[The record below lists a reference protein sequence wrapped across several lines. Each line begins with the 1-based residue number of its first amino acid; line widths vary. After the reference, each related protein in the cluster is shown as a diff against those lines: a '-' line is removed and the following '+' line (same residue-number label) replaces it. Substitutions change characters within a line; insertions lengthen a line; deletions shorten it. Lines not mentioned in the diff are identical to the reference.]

1 MGVSYEN
8 AVNLP
13 AGTELS
19 IENHNI
25 TGITDFSNEMAGKGL
40 SKPKV
45 SLQFELSSSGLIRLI
60 KAEAV
65 IEETLLETEEILVED
80 DDTSN
85 IDNDKTK
92 IDTNIVNS
100 SINKIYFDN
109 DLKDD
114 NSSSYQ
120 RHDLFTNQTINIAS
134 TNNTKTPV
142 KTRKKTKK
150 MVQKEQSRLHKRI
163 LSITS
168 YYTGRIK
175 PYSREVMEESR
186 IKLKKLAIKDR
197 ERIMLD
203 ESRNKF
209 ESYIY
214 HIKNRFSEG
223 RDSIAAVSTVN
234 QRESILKSADDAEEW
249 L

>member
-1 MGVSYEN
+1 
-8 AVNLP
+8 
-13 AGTELS
+13 
-19 IENHNI
+19 
-25 TGITDFSNEMAGKGL
+25 
-40 SKPKV
+40 
-45 SLQFELSSSGLIRLI
+45 
-60 KAEAV
+60 
-65 IEETLLETEEILVED
+65 
-80 DDTSN
+80 
-85 IDNDKTK
+85 
-92 IDTNIVNS
+92 
-100 SINKIYFDN
+100 
-109 DLKDD
+109 
-114 NSSSYQ
+114 
-120 RHDLFTNQTINIAS
+120 
-134 TNNTKTPV
+134 
-142 KTRKKTKK
+142 
-150 MVQKEQSRLHKRI
+150 MVQKEKSRLHKRI

-214 HIKNRFSEG
+214 HIKNRFSEE

-249 L
+249 LYQHGYSTDLKTFKAKFTELSSPAEKIFFRMVEFDERPK